1 MRSGSSRNDTSGE
14 SGVRRR
20 RAARS
25 TAPSNGST
33 SCGSGRR
40 SAIAFTV
47 KSRRERSVSRSSAKA
62 TPGLRE
68 SGRYTSA
75 RNVVTSNSTPS
86 ISAPTVPNCLPW
98 SHTLSVSPPQHLLDL
113 VGAGVG
119 GDVDVGRPPIEEGVA
134 DAPADQV
141 ALVPGRDE
149 AVRERTD
156 GRSLVEQRPQPRRDG
171 GHGVILAGGGHPHA

>member
-1 MRSGSSRNDTSGE
+1 M
-14 SGVRRR
+14 
-20 RAARS
+20 
-25 TAPSNGST
+25 
-33 SCGSGRR
+33 
-40 SAIAFTV
+40 
-47 KSRRERSVSRSSAKA
+47 SSAKA
-62 TPGLRE
+62 TSGLRL

-75 RNVVTSNSTPS
+75 RNVVISNSTPS
-86 ISAPTVPNCLPW
+86 ISAPTVPKRLPW
-98 SHTLSVSPPQHLLDL
+98 SHTLSVSPRSTCSTSSGRASVVTSMSR
-113 VGAGVG
+113 VGA
-119 GDVDVGRPPIEEGVA
+119 PIEEGVA